1 MFHWDNGMLRLIVG
15 YGSRKGKYDRN
26 RMLCLLDMSSKL
38 IS

>member
-1 MFHWDNGMLRLIVG
+1 MFHWDDGMLIVG